1 MKWLRADY
9 LAAIAFSLAVHA
21 GIVASV
27 QPDPVETRIAGG
39 EEVAVMMIGDA
50 FADAIMAGEEADAAE
65 AVDEA
70 EPVEP
75 VTETAEAV
83 EEVVQPVD
91 TEAAE
96 AVSKDVQAN
105 EPLQALAAL
114 SDPQSPVAVSE
125 EILKP
130 VPDPPVPQPRPKA
143 EKKPPESRQPERKA
157 VPEKKAAKEQ
167 SRKAKEDPKPKKPAA
182 KTSTK
187 TEAKKKKGSG
197 GEQKADARKS
207 ASGSKTAK
215 RSNQAGNASVSN
227 YPGKVHRKVS
237 RAIRYPKQAR
247 AKRLR
252 GQAVVSFVVGSNGS
266 VSGIRVARSSGHS
279 ILDNAALDTV
289 RRAAPFPPIPS
300 GAGRS
305 SWAFSV
311 PLAFTR

>member
-1 MKWLRADY
+1 MRWLRADY
-9 LAAIAFSLAVHA
+9 LAAIAFSLAIHA
-21 GIVASV
+21 GVIAYL
-27 QPDPVETRIAGG
+27 QPNPVETRIAGG

-50 FADAIMAGEEADAAE
+50 FADAIMAGEEVDAAE

-75 VTETAEAV
+75 VAEAAQAV

-91 TEAAE
+91 KEAAE
-96 AVSKDVQAN
+96 AVSEDVQAN

-130 VPDPPVPQPRPKA
+130 VPDPPVPQPRPKVG
-143 EKKPPESRQPERKA
+143 KKPPEKQKPKKKA
-157 VPEKKAAKEQ
+157 VKQQPKKA
-167 SRKAKEDPKPKKPAA
+167 KAETKPKKPAVKTKTKTTA
-182 KTSTK
+182 KTR
-187 TEAKKKKGSG
+187 AKKKKGSG
-197 GEQKADARKS
+197 GKQKANARKS

-215 RSNQAGNASVSN
+215 RSNRAGNASVSN

-252 GQAVVSFVVGSNGS
+252 GQAVVSFVVRSNGS

-279 ILDNAALDTV
+279 ILDNAAVDTV